1 MSLQVGVLRILASHS
16 DGQATTQSIASD
28 LTLLAS
34 AEWNARLARYSQH
47 TGNLNIM
54 AASLVTLDQSS
65 WRITAEGRSY
75 LSELEDR
82 VIS

>member
-28 LTLLAS
+28 LSLLAS
-34 AEWNARLARYSQH
+34 AEWNARLARYNEY
-47 TGNLNIM
+47 TGTLSIV
-54 AASLVTLDQSS
+54 ASGLVTMDQSG

-82 VIS
+82 VLS